1 MGKKKNRKNYDDL
14 SIDVLET
21 YRLNVVHNLARMV
34 TGNKRGEMGRDEWEV
49 IAEAEE
55 KAAEDIHDIIEGM
68 ICEAQYRLNLTEDRA
83 GEEVAEHLRKIEEAE
98 GIMGEMVRGLHETW
112 GE

>member
-1 MGKKKNRKNYDDL
+1 MGKKKNRKNSDDL

-34 TGNKRGEMGRDEWEV
+34 TGNRNGKMGRDEWEV

-55 KAAEDIHDIIEGM
+55 KAAEDIHNIIEGM
-68 ICEAQYRLNLTEDRA
+68 TCEAQYRLNLTEDRA
-83 GEEVAEHLRKIEEAE
+83 GEEAAEHLRKIEEAE
-98 GIMGEMVRGLHETW
+98 GVMGEMVRGLHETW